1 MLVKDW
7 SGSRNSSSCDF
18 EDFVMVPAHFSGKD
32 PVLSG
37 LRARPVPLTE
47 RASVAAADL
56 TADGPE
62 DGLTTSG

>member
-1 MLVKDW
+1 MLLKDW
-7 SGSRNSSSCDF
+7 CGSRNSSSCDF

-37 LRARPVPLTE
+37 FLSCPAPLNKRSVP
-47 RASVAAADL
+47 AAEL
-56 TADGPE
+56 TA